1 MGANYAKP
9 SVVLGTAGHIDH
21 GKSALVQA
29 LTGTNPDRLAE
40 EQRRGITIELGFAR
54 LELPDGTSVG
64 VVDVPGHEKFVRQ
77 MIAGAT
83 GIDAALLVIAADD
96 GIMPQTREHLAVLQL
111 LQVPTCV
118 VALTK
123 TDLVDEEWVEFV
135 RDEVAGLLA
144 TTPYAG
150 AAIVPCS
157 SRTGA
162 GLDELKGALQEAL
175 KGAARSHADGR
186 LRMPADR
193 AFVVKGV
200 GIVVTGTLWSGT
212 ARPGDAVRLEPSGL
226 DARVRTVQV
235 HGADVESA
243 GAGHRVALNL
253 TGVEAGDV
261 HAGDFVVDPS
271 LSPASDRFDCALAYL
286 DPEHSGKPLKTGVR
300 VRVAHGTREVFGRV
314 LLMDGQELLKP
325 GESAWAQIRL
335 DEPLAVARDD
345 RFVVRSYSPVRVIG
359 GGRVLEA
366 RPRRRSMLHDAD
378 RAVLAAIESGDLT
391 GALQQFAAEP
401 GAFRTAREG
410 AQVVGLLEDEA
421 AALLDQLAAKGTLQ
435 AVVSSRT
442 RFYCTRASLQKAAGA
457 LENTLLKFHA
467 ANPNEPG
474 MQKAALRH
482 AALPSLDEACF
493 EGVLAHAAHAGALVV
508 EDGVVSHAKAGA
520 GAKRQAEA
528 RANAALQLLEQ
539 AGATPPFVAD
549 VQKALGCSQGEASAA
564 LGVLEKRGDAVRI
577 DRDLYYSAP
586 AFEQLKSSVVA
597 CLQAHGEANAATLKD
612 AMGVSRKYAIPVL
625 EKLDALGVTKR
636 AGDMRTL

>member
-40 EQRRGITIELGFAR
+40 ERRRGITIELGFAR

-162 GLDELKGALQEAL
+162 GLDELKAALQEAL

-193 AFVVKGV
+193 AFVVRGV
-200 GIVVTGTLWSGT
+200 GVVVTGTLWSGT

-226 DARVRTVQV
+226 EARVRTVQV
-235 HGADVESA
+235 HGADVEGA

-253 TGVEAGDV
+253 TGVEASDV
-261 HAGDFVVDPS
+261 HAGEFVVDPS
-271 LSPASDRFDCALAYL
+271 LPPASDRFDCALTYL

-300 VRVAHGTREVFGRV
+300 VRVAHGTREVLGRV

-325 GESAWAQIRL
+325 GETAWAQIRL

-366 RPRRRSMLHDAD
+366 RPRRRSVLHGAD
-378 RAVLAAIESGDLT
+378 RAVLAAIEAGDLA

-410 AQVVGLLEDEA
+410 AQVVGLPEDEA
-421 AALLDQLAAKGTLQ
+421 AALFDQLAAKGALQ
-435 AVVSSRT
+435 AVESGRA
-442 RFYCTRASLQKAAGA
+442 RFYCARASLQKAAGA
-457 LENTLLKFHA
+457 LENALLKFHA

-482 AALPSLDEACF
+482 AALPSMDEACF
-493 EGVLAHAAHAGALVV
+493 EGVLAHAAQAGAIVV

-528 RANAALQLLEQ
+528 RASAALQLLEQ

-549 VQKALGCSQGEASAA
+549 VQKELGCSQSEASAA
-564 LGVLEKRGDAVRI
+564 LGALEKRGDAVRI
-577 DRDLYYSAP
+577 DRDLYYSAK
-586 AFEQLKSSVVA
+586 AFEQLKGAVVA
-597 CLQAHGEANAATLKD
+597 CLQAQGEANAATLRD

-636 AGDMRTL
+636 AGDVRTL